1 MTPTCRKVN
10 CSNSTSPPSKSYI
23 NHHEQRN
30 GKVIIMKPLPHL
42 NDFLNTPDFWMLLL
56 CNEIMGEDRFREF
69 LKSMKNKETS
79 DMLEKGKAG
88 NGKLW

>member
-1 MTPTCRKVN
+1 
-10 CSNSTSPPSKSYI
+10 
-23 NHHEQRN
+23 
-30 GKVIIMKPLPHL
+30 
-42 NDFLNTPDFWMLLL
+42 MLLL
-56 CNEIMGEDRFREF
+56 CDEIMGEDRFREL